1 MRLLA
6 RAIDTRPLRISTFRK
21 LWMGTSLQAI
31 GRQITVVAVLYQVWE
46 MTHDSLWVGVIGLS
60 YSIPTV
66 VLGLI
71 GGTLADAVDRRR
83 LVLWTTLGALIV
95 STFLAIQALFS
106 FNSLA
111 LLYALLLIQAAF
123 TSLGGPARRTFVSR
137 ILPKDQVGAGVA
149 LSHLSF
155 QISMLVVP
163 ALAGLIIAGWGL
175 TACFVVE
182 ALAFGAALYEIAG
195 LPAIKPLAQTG
206 RAGIQAFGDGIRF
219 IARKPALLGS
229 FLSDLSATL
238 LAMPIALF
246 PAMNEERFDGSPET
260 LGLFLSAIA
269 VGGICASTASG
280 AITGSL
286 RPGRVQLLAAAMWG
300 ASLAMAGISISLWST
315 LTFLAI
321 AGAADTV
328 AVISRGTLL
337 QLATPDAYRGRVS
350 SVEQIVG
357 VGAPQLGNFRAGLMG
372 SFSSPATT
380 LAAGGVLCVLSIG
393 AIALKNTHL
402 RNFTLSDNTGKDE

>member
-1 MRLLA
+1 
-6 RAIDTRPLRISTFRK
+6 
-21 LWMGTSLQAI
+21 MGTSLQAI

-60 YSIPTV
+60 YAIPTV

-95 STFLAIQALFS
+95 STFLAIQALFN
-106 FNSLA
+106 FNSLV

-155 QISMLVVP
+155 QISMLAGP

-175 TACFVVE
+175 TACYVVE
-182 ALAFGAALYEIAG
+182 ALAFCAALYGIAG

-206 RAGIQAFGDGIRF
+206 RAGIQAISNGIGF
-219 IARKPALLGS
+219 IARKPALSGS

-286 RPGRVQLLAAAMWG
+286 RTGRIQLLAAATWG
-300 ASLAMAGISISLWST
+300 YSLAMAGISTSLWST

-380 LAAGGVLCVLSIG
+380 LATGGVLCVIAIG

-402 RNFTLSDNTGKDE
+402 RNFTLNDNTGKDQ